1 MNIIKVLAALIMGMT
16 IQPVITQ
23 EPEVEKASVYK
34 AYEDD
39 HFMFVYGMKDTHEW
53 NMLFD
58 LIYPFNKELVKTAQA
73 LLLVV
78 ATDSHNSFSW
88 EDLEKLAL
96 NSGCK
101 IRRIDGFDYTSDMAD
116 GFIANG
122 VLGFDYDKARRVFG
136 MPPEQIPYVMAA
148 IER

>member
-16 IQPVITQ
+16 IQPVIPQ
-23 EPEVEKASVYK
+23 ESEVEKASAYK

-39 HFMFVYGMKDTHEW
+39 HFMFVYGMKDTLEW
-53 NMLFD
+53 NMFFD
-58 LIYPFNKELVKTAQA
+58 LVYPFNKELVKTAQA

-101 IRRIDGFDYTSDMAD
+101 IRRIDGFDYTPNMVD
-116 GFIANG
+116 GFIAKG
-122 VLGFDYDKARRVFG
+122 VLGFDYDKARRVLG
-136 MPPEQIPYVMAA
+136 IPPEYIPCVMVAV
-148 IER
+148 EK